1 MNVEPIE
8 RELTLQAQYL
18 PGVENLRAD
27 RELLVMRDCSDWMMS
42 PVNCEVIYNY
52 SLGDQPICIPLILPA
67 TSLLQLDTTP
77 LITNDFVQ
85 DWEGLKAY
93 ENPL

>member
-1 MNVEPIE
+1 MDVEPIE

-27 RELLVMRDCSDWMMS
+27 RELLVMSWDRSDWMLS
-42 PVNCEVIYNY
+42 PVNCEAIY
-52 SLGDQPICIPLILPA
+52 SLGDQPLCIPPILPA
-67 TSLLQLDTTP
+67 TSLLQLDTRP

-93 ENPL
+93 ANPL